1 MPSKDMSEILS
12 RCRTGD
18 SAAQEQLVLD
28 TQDRIYYYALK
39 MLRSEQDALDITQE
53 VLITMLTSLD
63 KLQNDGAFYSWIG
76 GITANMCRNALN
88 RGPHKKEV
96 QVVDDEDGNSLFD
109 TFEDIDEQKAPEKAL
124 DNDETR
130 RMIMDL
136 IDALPDA
143 QRECVLLYYYEEMS
157 VKDIAATLNVSENT
171 VKSRL
176 NYARKAIKI
185 GVEDYE
191 KKGTKLYSISILPF
205 LLYFLREDASACH
218 ISAEAL
224 QKLAK
229 SAVSAATA
237 AGGIAASSATT
248 ATASGSAAATAGSAK
263 TATGVA
269 AHKGIAAAVAI
280 AVVSGIVAGVM
291 VMNKPTPV
299 SELESAS
306 KSTDSSASASASTST
321 SDASEV
327 ETTPDPVED
336 NFAVAYHEVLGID
349 DCEQVSN
356 IFAYNPTT
364 GDRIPNDEVEWTV
377 SDPTVVTYDPVNGA
391 ISYATEGKRG
401 TATLTAKWGNYTD
414 TATIEY
420 AYQYEIAPITQGKVQ
435 LPVNTET
442 PEYPR
447 ITEDGQINCL
457 VLDNTDMFHYYAE
470 PDPLAQDGITYYDT
484 IEKIEWIVD
493 DPSIVEAIPHISD
506 SGEYCC
512 TFKTLA
518 PGRTFLTC
526 KVTRTGGLIA
536 HQYCDI
542 EVYDENA

>member
-1 MPSKDMSEILS
+1 
-12 RCRTGD
+12 
-18 SAAQEQLVLD
+18 
-28 TQDRIYYYALK
+28 

-263 TATGVA
+263 TAAGVA

-299 SELESAS
+299 SGLESAS

-327 ETTPDPVED
+327 ETTPDSVED
-336 NFAVAYHEVLGID
+336 GID
-349 DCEQVSN
+349 LTTVPMVVTAESPN
-356 IFAYNPTT
+356 GRGPITPTSIRT
-364 GDRIPNDEVEWTV
+364 GEEIPANEWTWSI
-377 SDPTVVTYDPVNGA
+377 SDPSLMSYDPNTQSIMSNGQ
-391 ISYATEGKRG
+391 GQRG
-401 TATLTAKWGNYTD
+401 TADFTINWNGYT
-414 TATIEY
+414 TSMTFECAY
-420 AYQYEIAPITQGKVQ
+420 AYEIAPIHHLGIE
-435 LPVNTET
+435 LPVNIET
-442 PEYPR
+442 PEFPR
-447 ITEDGQINCL
+447 ETDSGQVNCL
-457 VLDNTDMFHYYAE
+457 VVDNEFKGDGTFMVA
-470 PDPLAQDGITYYDT
+470 DPLLNSETDYYGT
-484 IEKIEWIVD
+484 IENVEWTVD
-493 DPSIVEAIPHISD
+493 DPSIAEVIPHISN
-506 SGEYCC
+506 GEYCC
-512 TFKTLA
+512 TFKTLS
-518 PGRTFLTC
+518 PGETFVTC
-526 KVTRTGGLIA
+526 KITRTGGLTA
-536 HQYCDI
+536 HQYCGI
-542 EVYDENA
+542 YVYDENS

>member
-96 QVVDDEDGNSLFD
+96 QVIDDEDGNSLFD

-229 SAVSAATA
+229 SAVSAATGS
-237 AGGIAASSATT
+237 GGAAASDT
-248 ATASGSAAATAGSAK
+248 ATVSSSSTAATGTAK
-263 TATGVA
+263 TAAGAV
-269 AHKGIAAAVAI
+269 AHKGIIAVAAI
-280 AVVSGIVAGVM
+280 AVVSWYRCRCYG
-291 VMNKPTPV
+291 
-299 SELESAS
+299 
-306 KSTDSSASASASTST
+306 
-321 SDASEV
+321 
-327 ETTPDPVED
+327 
-336 NFAVAYHEVLGID
+336 
-349 DCEQVSN
+349 
-356 IFAYNPTT
+356 
-364 GDRIPNDEVEWTV
+364 
-377 SDPTVVTYDPVNGA
+377 
-391 ISYATEGKRG
+391 
-401 TATLTAKWGNYTD
+401 
-414 TATIEY
+414 
-420 AYQYEIAPITQGKVQ
+420 YE
-435 LPVNTET
+435 
-442 PEYPR
+442 
-447 ITEDGQINCL
+447 
-457 VLDNTDMFHYYAE
+457 
-470 PDPLAQDGITYYDT
+470 
-484 IEKIEWIVD
+484 
-493 DPSIVEAIPHISD
+493 
-506 SGEYCC
+506 
-512 TFKTLA
+512 
-518 PGRTFLTC
+518 
-526 KVTRTGGLIA
+526 
-536 HQYCDI
+536 
-542 EVYDENA
+542 

>member
-1 MPSKDMSEILS
+1 MPSKNISEILM
-12 RCRTGD
+12 RCRRGD
-18 SAAQEQLVLD
+18 SVAQEQLVLE

-53 VLITMLTSLD
+53 VLIAMLTGLD
-63 KLQNDGAFYSWIG
+63 KLQNDSAFYSWIG

-96 QVVDDEDGNSLFD
+96 QVTDDADGNSLFD

-157 VKDIAATLNVSENT
+157 VKDIAAILNISENT

-176 NYARKAIKI
+176 NYARKAIKS

-224 QKLAK
+224 QQLAK
-229 SAVSAATA
+229 SAVSAAAAA
-237 AGGIAASSATT
+237 AGGAA
-248 ATASGSAAATAGSAK
+248 ASGSAAATAGSAK
-263 TATGVA
+263 AAAGIA
-269 AHKGIAAAVAI
+269 AHKGIAAAAAVA
-280 AVVSGIVAGVM
+280 VAGGAVAGIM
-291 VMNKPTPV
+291 VFSQPAPTP
-299 SELESAS
+299 E
-306 KSTDSSASASASTST
+306 
-321 SDASEV
+321 
-327 ETTPDPVED
+327 PVAD
-336 NFAVAYHEVLGID
+336 GID
-349 DCEQVSN
+349 IGTHHMVIAAEEADGIGGVQPYSILTN
-356 IFAYNPTT
+356 QAIPT
-364 GDRIPNDEVEWTV
+364 DQLDWSI
-377 SDPTVVTYDPVNGA
+377 SDPALMTYDPTNGEVL
-391 ISYATEGKRG
+391 STGQGKRG
-401 TATLTAKWGNYTD
+401 NSDLTVRWGDYTD
-414 TATIEY
+414 TAHFEF
-420 AYQYEIAPITQGKVQ
+420 AYYYEIAPVYDNWIY
-435 LPVNTET
+435 LPVGIET
-442 PEYPR
+442 PQTPSV
-447 ITEDGQINCL
+447 TDSGQVNCV
-457 VLDNTDMFHYYAE
+457 VLQNYTHPVISPADV
-470 PDPLAQDGITYYDT
+470 PDPLITDGIDYYDT
-484 IEKIEWIVD
+484 IEKVEWIVD
-493 DPSIVEAIPHISD
+493 DPSIIQAIPHISE

-542 EVYDENA
+542 EVYDENT

>member
-96 QVVDDEDGNSLFD
+96 QVIDDEDGNSLFD

-229 SAVSAATA
+229 SAVSAATGS
-237 AGGIAASSATT
+237 GGAAASDT
-248 ATASGSAAATAGSAK
+248 ATVSSSSTAATGTAK
-263 TATGVA
+263 TAAGAV
-269 AHKGIAAAVAI
+269 AHKGIIAVAAI

-299 SELESAS
+299 SELEAAS

-391 ISYATEGKRG
+391 VSSASRKNKGASIAVRG
-401 TATLTAKWGNYTD
+401 SSFWVK
-414 TATIEY
+414 
-420 AYQYEIAPITQGKVQ
+420 
-435 LPVNTET
+435 
-442 PEYPR
+442 
-447 ITEDGQINCL
+447 
-457 VLDNTDMFHYYAE
+457 
-470 PDPLAQDGITYYDT
+470 
-484 IEKIEWIVD
+484 
-493 DPSIVEAIPHISD
+493 
-506 SGEYCC
+506 
-512 TFKTLA
+512 
-518 PGRTFLTC
+518 
-526 KVTRTGGLIA
+526 
-536 HQYCDI
+536 
-542 EVYDENA
+542 

>member
-76 GITANMCRNALN
+76 GITANMCRNTLN

-205 LLYFLREDASACH
+205 LLYLQLPRLLPARLLQQQAPPKQPL
-218 ISAEAL
+218 AL
-224 QKLAK
+224 QR
-229 SAVSAATA
+229 
-237 AGGIAASSATT
+237 IR
-248 ATASGSAAATAGSAK
+248 
-263 TATGVA
+263 
-269 AHKGIAAAVAI
+269 
-280 AVVSGIVAGVM
+280 
-291 VMNKPTPV
+291 
-299 SELESAS
+299 ELQQRRRLPLP
-306 KSTDSSASASASTST
+306 
-321 SDASEV
+321 EV
-327 ETTPDPVED
+327 
-336 NFAVAYHEVLGID
+336 
-349 DCEQVSN
+349 Q
-356 IFAYNPTT
+356 
-364 GDRIPNDEVEWTV
+364 
-377 SDPTVVTYDPVNGA
+377 
-391 ISYATEGKRG
+391 
-401 TATLTAKWGNYTD
+401 
-414 TATIEY
+414 
-420 AYQYEIAPITQGKVQ
+420 
-435 LPVNTET
+435 
-442 PEYPR
+442 
-447 ITEDGQINCL
+447 
-457 VLDNTDMFHYYAE
+457 
-470 PDPLAQDGITYYDT
+470 
-484 IEKIEWIVD
+484 
-493 DPSIVEAIPHISD
+493 
-506 SGEYCC
+506 
-512 TFKTLA
+512 
-518 PGRTFLTC
+518 
-526 KVTRTGGLIA
+526 
-536 HQYCDI
+536 
-542 EVYDENA
+542 

>member
-96 QVVDDEDGNSLFD
+96 QVIDDEDGNSLFD

-224 QKLAK
+224 QKIAK

-248 ATASGSAAATAGSAK
+248 ATASGSVAATAGSAK

-280 AVVSGIVAGVM
+280 AVAGSAVAGIM
-291 VMNKPTPV
+291 IFNKPAPV
-299 SELESAS
+299 PEP
-306 KSTDSSASASASTST
+306 TSVV
-321 SDASEV
+321 D
-327 ETTPDPVED
+327 
-336 NFAVAYHEVLGID
+336 GID
-349 DCEQVSN
+349 IGTHHMVIAAEEVAGIGGVQPYSILTN
-356 IFAYNPTT
+356 QAIPT
-364 GDRIPNDEVEWTV
+364 DQLDWSI
-377 SDPTVVTYDPVNGA
+377 SDPTLMTYDPSNGEVL
-391 ISYATEGKRG
+391 STGQGKRG
-401 TATLTAKWGNYTD
+401 TSDLTVRWGDYAD
-414 TATIEY
+414 TAHFEF
-420 AYQYEIAPITQGKVQ
+420 AYYYEIAPVYDNWIE
-435 LPVNTET
+435 LPVGIET
-442 PEYPR
+442 PQTPSVTDSGQVNCVVLQNYTHPVVAP
-447 ITEDGQINCL
+447 ED
-457 VLDNTDMFHYYAE
+457 V
-470 PDPLAQDGITYYDT
+470 PDPLITDGITYYDT
-484 IEKIEWIVD
+484 IEKVEWIVD

-506 SGEYCC
+506 SGKYCC

-542 EVYDENA
+542 EIYDENA